1 MNKRAVYLAVA
12 TLFILGGVL
21 IYFIQGQNNGGSLG
35 YKSSDWYAKYGFDS
49 KDPYGLYYFNT
60 LLQQQVTSTKIQH
73 ISNEHVLDSLLK
85 KERHTLYVLI
95 GDTVT
100 LKPTQFQRI
109 ITNVKK
115 GDGLMLFANKT
126 YEWVYDSLDINGT
139 ISYAYDREIPLRT
152 GEKTYTLHHLYQAD
166 TLYDRTFG
174 MMQCNKPELTS
185 NQGLLVETKFPMAK
199 GEVLVGFF
207 PKAIVNYQLKNPA
220 GLAHAQL
227 LLSKLRTY
235 DRVLFLSY
243 ATLKW
248 QSEYNWEDEIPVEKD
263 SLLKL
268 INEHPAL
275 KNAIYALLIGLLL
288 LVFFAG
294 KRRRAV
300 VPLPEAPSKL
310 TTNYIQTISSIYQS
324 HESPA
329 VAFNLVKQQFFHAI
343 QRAYYVDISKYPSED
358 QVRILLEKTGLD
370 VRLIQETLIHLHA
383 PSDEV
388 DMTHV
393 YQTAGKSHRLLSNT
407 GIIKSLTNPKQFP
420 IILARRPLISFAA
433 LMIGFTLSFIGFYSV
448 SHSNA
453 MGPGIAVIGGL
464 LFGLGILRFRTPLI
478 RIEDVENMYYLPL
491 LGQRVPC
498 KIIFN
503 EQRNELEFYAIKG
516 NRTLS
521 ILRWDSSSHAYTE
534 LVTFIKQKQ
543 HGRIPSNG

>member
-1 MNKRAVYLAVA
+1 MNKRAVYIAVA

-21 IYFIQGQNNGGSLG
+21 IYFIQGQNKGASSG
-35 YKSSDWYAKYGFDS
+35 YKSSDWYVKYGFDS
-49 KDPYGLYYFNT
+49 KDPYGLYYFNS
-60 LLQQQVTSTKIQH
+60 LLEQQISSTKIQH
-73 ISNEHVLDSLLK
+73 ISNEDVLDSLLK
-85 KERHTLYVLI
+85 KDRRTLYVLI

-100 LKPTQFQRI
+100 LKPNQFQQI
-109 ITNVKK
+109 ISKVTE
-115 GDGLMLFANKT
+115 GDGLILFTTKT
-126 YEWVYDSLDINGT
+126 YNWVYDSLDMNGE

-152 GEKTYTLHHLYQAD
+152 GDKTYTLHHLYQAD
-166 TLYDRTFG
+166 TIYSRTFG
-174 MMQCNKPELTS
+174 MMQCSKPALSS
-185 NQGLLVETKFPMAK
+185 NNGLLVETKFPMAK

-207 PKAIVNYQLKNPA
+207 PRALVNYQLKNPA
-220 GLAHAQL
+220 GLAHANML
-227 LLSKLRTY
+227 IRKIKTY

-248 QSEYNWEDEIPVEKD
+248 QSEYEWEDEAPVEKD

-275 KNAIYALLIGLLL
+275 KNAVYALLIGLLL

-294 KRRRAV
+294 KRRRAI

-324 HESPA
+324 HESPE

-343 QRAYYVDISKYPSED
+343 LRAYYVDISKYPAED
-358 QVRILLEKTGLD
+358 QVRVLKEKTGLD
-370 VRLIQETLIHLHA
+370 ERIIQEVLRHLGA

-393 YQTAGKSHRLLSNT
+393 YQTAGKSHRLLSQA
-407 GIIKSLTNPKQFP
+407 GIIKTLNNPKQFP
-420 IILARRPLISFAA
+420 IIVARQSLLSFTA
-433 LMIGFTLSFIGFYSV
+433 LMLGFILSFIGFYSV

-464 LFGLGILRFRTPLI
+464 LFGLGILRFRTPMI
-478 RIEDVENMYYLPL
+478 RIEDLEHMYYLPL

-503 EQRNELEFYAIKG
+503 EQRNELEFYSING
-516 NRTLS
+516 NRTLA
-521 ILRWDSSSHAYTE
+521 IPRWDSSSHAYLE